1 MLFRSIMPDVIIEI
15 PIHSRIKYEFDKEAN
30 MIRVDRYIKTPLPY
44 PFNYGYFPNTL
55 GEDGDPLDA
64 ILLTNHALL
73 PGCIIECSIIGA
85 IEMIDNGEVD
95 TKILVVP
102 SNKLKFSEC
111 EMVHNNKIT
120 YEFEKEVRF
129 FLENY
134 KMFDNKVVELGKTLT
149 KKEAEDIYTKSK
161 L

>member
-1 MLFRSIMPDVIIEI
+1 MPDVIIEI

-64 ILLTNHALL
+64 ILLTNHALM
-73 PGCIIECSIIGA
+73 PGCIIECSIVGA
-85 IEMIDNGEVD
+85 IEMIDSGEVD

-102 SNKLKFSEC
+102 SKGLKFSEC
-111 EMVHNNKIT
+111 EMVRDGKIT
-120 YEFEKEVRF
+120 EEFEKEVRF
-129 FLENY
+129 FLEKY
-134 KMFDNKVVELGKTLT
+134 KTLDNKVVELGKTLSAEEAVEIY
-149 KKEAEDIYTKSK
+149 KKSTI
-161 L
+161 